1 MSSIV
6 WLASYPKSGSTWFRA
21 LLANLSR
28 ARAEPARLDELG
40 GLIASSRE
48 WFDRAAGL
56 EAGELTHA
64 EVDALRPRVYEH
76 WVGTAGGEEPRF
88 HKIHDAFVVPGDRA
102 PVIAPAVSRG
112 AIYLVRNPLDV
123 CVSYAHHS
131 SWSMDAA
138 VAHLAD
144 SDHHLCGHDDRLSN
158 QLRQH
163 VSSWSEHVRSWL
175 DNGIVP
181 VHVVRYEDLAR
192 EPVGTVADAIAFAGL
207 VRRRDEIERAIEWSR
222 FERLQAQEGETGFR
236 EKPSSLERF
245 FRRGVVD
252 GWRDELTEDQARRI
266 VADHAEMMRR
276 VGYPVTT
283 P

>member
-28 ARAEPARLDELG
+28 TRAEPASLDTLG
-40 GLIASSRE
+40 STIASSRE

-76 WVGTAGGEEPRF
+76 SAKTSGGEEPHF
-88 HKIHDAFVVPGDRA
+88 HKIHDAFAVPGDRA

-131 SWSMDAA
+131 SWSLDVS
-138 VAHLAD
+138 VATMGDQGH
-144 SDHHLCGHDDRLSN
+144 SLCGHEDRLAN

-163 VSSWSEHVRSWL
+163 VSSWSAHVRSWL
-175 DNGIVP
+175 DNGVVP
-181 VHVVRYEDLAR
+181 VHVVRYEDLASD
-192 EPVGTVADAIAFAGL
+192 PVDTVAEAIAFAGL
-207 VRRRDEIERAIEWSR
+207 VRRRDEIERAVEWSR
-222 FERLQAQEGETGFR
+222 FERLQAQEEETGFR
-236 EKPSSLERF
+236 EKPSRHERF

-252 GWRDELTEDQARRI
+252 GWRDELTGEQARRI

-276 VGYPVTT
+276 VGYAVTL